1 MTQPIALGAL
11 LPDAT
16 LKDQDGNDVTLSS
29 FRGKKVLL
37 SFHPLAWTP
46 ICRDQMQ
53 ALDGLYDTFVAKGVV
68 PLGLSVDSVPC
79 KKAWAD
85 FIGLKK
91 LPVLADFWP
100 HGGFAQSLGL
110 FRDRQGFSERANVL
124 VDEEGRVSWMKV
136 YEIKTLPD
144 FGEVL
149 EVLE

>member
-1 MTQPIALGAL
+1 M
-11 LPDAT
+11 
-16 LKDQDGNDVTLSS
+16 
-29 FRGKKVLL
+29 
-37 SFHPLAWTP
+37 
-46 ICRDQMQ
+46 
-53 ALDGLYDTFVAKGVV
+53 